1 MLYLS
6 QILNKQLYFKDKS
19 YGKVIDFTVNDNE
32 SMPAISKIVIKHEG
46 KKSVID
52 ADLVAF
58 SDGKWILK
66 SDNIPYLPY
75 DHKDFYIAEDLLDK
89 QVIDINGKRLVRV
102 NDIVLKQNDT
112 LRVEAIDIG
121 FSGLLR
127 RLGIE
132 GMVVGL
138 KTITLP
144 WSFIEAF
151 DYQTGNV
158 KIKLAQ
164 SSLNTLHPAE
174 IADILEDAGTKERI
188 GVVQALDAQK
198 AASAIEEANEET
210 QSAILEQVP
219 SSHLKSIVEKMHVSE
234 IVDVFHQLNPFTSSQ
249 ILKSLSSE
257 KAGKVKK
264 LLIFADDVAGG
275 MMDVNFYSE
284 NGDKIIAQVQ
294 ETLLASKRKPEAI
307 IVVDTEGKLQGTFS
321 TKNLLYT
328 NSGLLLKDAM
338 TQRVYVDE
346 DTPFSKI
353 LRLFAEYNLRILPVV
368 DTQKK
373 VIGVITIDNMLA
385 HIQEDE
391 EREDAI

>member
-138 KTITLP
+138 KSITLP
-144 WSFIEAF
+144 CSFIEPFHYHTA
-151 DYQTGNV
+151 NL

-174 IADILEDAGTKERI
+174 IEIGRASCRER
-188 GVVQALDAQK
+188 V
-198 AASAIEEANEET
+198 
-210 QSAILEQVP
+210 
-219 SSHLKSIVEKMHVSE
+219 
-234 IVDVFHQLNPFTSSQ
+234 
-249 ILKSLSSE
+249 
-257 KAGKVKK
+257 
-264 LLIFADDVAGG
+264 
-275 MMDVNFYSE
+275 
-284 NGDKIIAQVQ
+284 
-294 ETLLASKRKPEAI
+294 
-307 IVVDTEGKLQGTFS
+307 
-321 TKNLLYT
+321 
-328 NSGLLLKDAM
+328 
-338 TQRVYVDE
+338 
-346 DTPFSKI
+346 
-353 LRLFAEYNLRILPVV
+353 
-368 DTQKK
+368 
-373 VIGVITIDNMLA
+373 
-385 HIQEDE
+385 
-391 EREDAI
+391 